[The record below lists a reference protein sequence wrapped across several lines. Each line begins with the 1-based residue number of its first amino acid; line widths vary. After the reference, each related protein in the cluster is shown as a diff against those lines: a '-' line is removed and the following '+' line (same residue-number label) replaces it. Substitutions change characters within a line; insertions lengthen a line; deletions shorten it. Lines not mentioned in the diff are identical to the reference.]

1 MEAVE
6 FNGLLE
12 QFEGLGVLVIGAS
25 VDSGEA
31 NRSFAERYSLGFP
44 LLCDTDHTVAAA
56 FGVARPHV
64 GSAERTTFLIEA
76 DGTIR
81 KVYAKVQAR
90 GHAAEVLN
98 TARQIWGGPRRPA
111 MRREHDSL
119 GDKAVPDEALYG
131 IQTQRAVENFPIS
144 GLPPRPEL
152 VDGIAL
158 VKKAAALVNREL
170 GSLPADKADAIVR
183 AADEI
188 LGGAHRE
195 QFVVDPFQAGA
206 GTSHNMNANEVLA
219 NRANELLGGGPRGVY
234 RPVHPNDD
242 VNRGQ
247 SSNDAVPTA
256 IRLAL
261 QRPAKALLD
270 TLLALQ
276 EALAAKAGEF
286 DHILKSARTHLQD
299 AVPIRLGQE
308 FAAYAVTVRK
318 ARERLAAALEQTRA
332 LHIGGTAAGTGLNTD
347 PRYAGLMVAKLSE
360 LAGVPLRAAD
370 DLVQATQSLD
380 DFAAFSGALRGAA
393 LSLIQL
399 ANDLRLLSSGPRTG
413 IAEIVLPPVQPGS
426 SIMPGKVNPVMAEML
441 DMVCFHVV
449 GSDAAVALAA
459 QAGQLEINVMT
470 PLVAFE
476 LLFSLQVLSAAV
488 AAFTERCVRGIAADE
503 ENCRRW
509 GERSLGL
516 ATALNPVIG
525 YDAAAEVA
533 KEAYRTGRSVP
544 DVVRERGILRADE
557 LAAQLDPASLTQ
569 PRSGPER
576 APEPEGG

>member
-1 MEAVE
+1 
-6 FNGLLE
+6 
-12 QFEGLGVLVIGAS
+12 
-25 VDSGEA
+25 
-31 NRSFAERYSLGFP
+31 
-44 LLCDTDHTVAAA
+44 
-56 FGVARPHV
+56 
-64 GSAERTTFLIEA
+64 
-76 DGTIR
+76 
-81 KVYAKVQAR
+81 
-90 GHAAEVLN
+90 
-98 TARQIWGGPRRPA
+98 
-111 MRREHDSL
+111 MRRERDSL
-119 GDKAVPDEALYG
+119 GEKEVPADALYG

-152 VDGIAL
+152 VDGIVL
-158 VKKAAALVNREL
+158 VKKAAAMVNEKL
-170 GSLPADKADAIVR
+170 GALPADKADAIVR

-188 LGGAHRE
+188 LSGTHRG

-261 QRPAKALLD
+261 QGPAGELLGALLD
-270 TLLALQ
+270 LL
-276 EALAAKAGEF
+276 EALAAKAAEF
-286 DHILKSARTHLQD
+286 DHVLKSARTHLQD

-308 FAAYAVTVRK
+308 FAAYAVTVGK

-347 PRYAGLMVAKLSE
+347 PRYAGLMVATLSE

-380 DFAAFSGALRGAA
+380 DFVAFSGALRGAA
-393 LSLIQL
+393 LSLIQI

-413 IAEIVLPPVQPGS
+413 LAEITLPPVQPGS

-476 LLFSLQVLSAAV
+476 LLFSL
-488 AAFTERCVRGIAADE
+488 
-503 ENCRRW
+503 
-509 GERSLGL
+509 
-516 ATALNPVIG
+516 
-525 YDAAAEVA
+525 
-533 KEAYRTGRSVP
+533 
-544 DVVRERGILRADE
+544 
-557 LAAQLDPASLTQ
+557 
-569 PRSGPER
+569 
-576 APEPEGG
+576 

>member
-1 MEAVE
+1 
-6 FNGLLE
+6 
-12 QFEGLGVLVIGAS
+12 
-25 VDSGEA
+25 
-31 NRSFAERYSLGFP
+31 
-44 LLCDTDHTVAAA
+44 
-56 FGVARPHV
+56 
-64 GSAERTTFLIEA
+64 
-76 DGTIR
+76 
-81 KVYAKVQAR
+81 
-90 GHAAEVLN
+90 
-98 TARQIWGGPRRPA
+98 
-111 MRREHDSL
+111 MRRERDSL
-119 GDKAVPDEALYG
+119 GDKQVPADALYG

-152 VDGIAL
+152 VDGIVL

-170 GSLPADKADAIVR
+170 GILPADKAEAIVR
-183 AADEI
+183 AADEV

-234 RPVHPNDD
+234 RPIHPNDD

-247 SSNDAVPTA
+247 SSNDAIPTA

-261 QRPAKALLD
+261 QRPAGELLGALLGLD
-270 TLLALQ
+270 
-276 EALAAKAGEF
+276 EALAAKAAEF
-286 DHILKSARTHLQD
+286 DHVLKSARTHLQD

-308 FAAYAVTVRK
+308 FAAYAVTVGK
-318 ARERLAAALEQTRA
+318 ARDRLGSALEETRA

-347 PRYAGLMVAKLSE
+347 PRYAGLMVATLSE
-360 LAGVPLRAAD
+360 LAGVPLRAAA

-380 DFAAFSGALRGAA
+380 DFVALSAALRGAA
-393 LSLIQL
+393 LSLIQI

-413 IAEIVLPPVQPGS
+413 IAEITLPLVQPGS

-476 LLFSLQVLSAAV
+476 LLFSVQVLTAAV
-488 AAFTERCVRGIAADE
+488 VVFTERCVRGIEADE

-525 YDAAAEVA
+525 YEAAAEVA
-533 KEAYRTGRSVP
+533 KEAHRTGRSVP
-544 DVVRERGILRADE
+544 EVVLEHGILTADE
-557 LAAQLDPASLTQ
+557 LSEQLDPASLTQ
-569 PRSGPER
+569 PRPLRKPKDGP
-576 APEPEGG
+576 AG

>member
-1 MEAVE
+1 
-6 FNGLLE
+6 
-12 QFEGLGVLVIGAS
+12 
-25 VDSGEA
+25 
-31 NRSFAERYSLGFP
+31 
-44 LLCDTDHTVAAA
+44 
-56 FGVARPHV
+56 
-64 GSAERTTFLIEA
+64 
-76 DGTIR
+76 
-81 KVYAKVQAR
+81 
-90 GHAAEVLN
+90 
-98 TARQIWGGPRRPA
+98 
-111 MRREHDSL
+111 MRRERDSL
-119 GDKAVPDEALYG
+119 GDKQVPDAALYG

-152 VDGIAL
+152 VDGIVL

-170 GSLPADKADAIVR
+170 GILPADKAEAIVR
-183 AADEI
+183 AADEV
-188 LGGAHRE
+188 LSGAHRK

-234 RPVHPNDD
+234 QPVHPNDD

-247 SSNDAVPTA
+247 SSNDAIPTA

-261 QRPAKALLD
+261 QRPAADLLD
-270 TLLALQ
+270 ALLALD
-276 EALAAKAGEF
+276 EALAAKAAEF
-286 DHILKSARTHLQD
+286 DHVLKSARTHLQD

-318 ARERLAAALEQTRA
+318 ARDRLASALEETRA

-347 PRYAGLMVAKLSE
+347 PRYAGLMVARLSE
-360 LAGVPLRAAD
+360 LAGVPLRPAV

-380 DFAAFSGALRGAA
+380 DFVAFSAALRGAA
-393 LSLIQL
+393 LSLIQI

-413 IAEIVLPPVQPGS
+413 IAEIALPPVQPGS

-441 DMVCFHVV
+441 DMVCFHVA

-476 LLFSLQVLSAAV
+476 LLFSIQVLTAAIV
-488 AAFTERCVRGIAADE
+488 VFTERCVRGIEADE

-533 KEAYRTGRSVP
+533 KEAHGTGRTVP
-544 DVVRERGILRADE
+544 EVVLERGILTADE
-557 LAAQLDPASLTQ
+557 LAEQLDPPSLTQ
-569 PRSGPER
+569 PRSRPQPKDDPAG
-576 APEPEGG
+576 

>member
-1 MEAVE
+1 
-6 FNGLLE
+6 
-12 QFEGLGVLVIGAS
+12 
-25 VDSGEA
+25 
-31 NRSFAERYSLGFP
+31 
-44 LLCDTDHTVAAA
+44 
-56 FGVARPHV
+56 
-64 GSAERTTFLIEA
+64 
-76 DGTIR
+76 
-81 KVYAKVQAR
+81 
-90 GHAAEVLN
+90 
-98 TARQIWGGPRRPA
+98 
-111 MRREHDSL
+111 MRRERDSL
-119 GDKAVPDEALYG
+119 GEKEVPAEALYG

-152 VDGIAL
+152 VDGIVL
-158 VKKAAALVNREL
+158 VKKAAAIVNEKL
-170 GSLPADKADAIVR
+170 GTLPADKADAIVR
-183 AADEI
+183 AADEV
-188 LGGAHRE
+188 LGGGWRE

-219 NRANELLGGGPRGVY
+219 NRANELLGGGPLGVY

-247 SSNDAVPTA
+247 SSNDAIPTA

-261 QRPAKALLD
+261 QRPAGELLAALLD
-270 TLLALQ
+270 LH
-276 EALAAKAGEF
+276 EALAAKAAEF
-286 DHILKSARTHLQD
+286 DHVLKSARTHLQD

-318 ARERLAAALEQTRA
+318 ARERLAAALEETRA

-347 PRYAGLMVAKLSE
+347 PRYAGLMVATLSE
-360 LAGVPLRAAD
+360 LVGVPLRAAD

-380 DFAAFSGALRGAA
+380 DFVAFSGVLRGAA
-393 LSLIQL
+393 LSLIQI

-413 IAEIVLPPVQPGS
+413 IAEIMLPPVQPGS

-449 GSDAAVALAA
+449 GSDAAVALAG

-476 LLFSLQVLSAAV
+476 LLFSLQVLTAAV
-488 AAFTERCVRGIAADE
+488 VVFTERCVRGIEADE

-533 KEAYRTGRSVP
+533 KEAHRTGRSVP
-544 DVVRERGILRADE
+544 EVVLERGILTADE
-557 LAAQLDPASLTQ
+557 LAEQLDPASLTQ
-569 PRSGPER
+569 PRPLPGPKDGP
-576 APEPEGG
+576 AG

>member
-1 MEAVE
+1 
-6 FNGLLE
+6 
-12 QFEGLGVLVIGAS
+12 
-25 VDSGEA
+25 
-31 NRSFAERYSLGFP
+31 
-44 LLCDTDHTVAAA
+44 
-56 FGVARPHV
+56 
-64 GSAERTTFLIEA
+64 
-76 DGTIR
+76 
-81 KVYAKVQAR
+81 
-90 GHAAEVLN
+90 
-98 TARQIWGGPRRPA
+98 

-119 GDKAVPDEALYG
+119 GDKDVPAEALYG
-131 IQTQRAVENFPIS
+131 IQTRRAIENFPIS

-152 VDGIAL
+152 VDAIVL
-158 VKKAAALVNREL
+158 VKKAAAQVNTEL
-170 GSLPADKADAIVR
+170 GLLDADKADAIVR

-188 LGGAHRE
+188 LGGAHRD
-195 QFVVDPFQAGA
+195 QFLVDPFQAGA

-234 RPVHPNDD
+234 APVHPNDD

-247 SSNDAVPTA
+247 SSNDAIPTA

-261 QRPAKALLD
+261 QGPAGGLD
-270 TLLALQ
+270 AALLALQ
-276 EALAAKAGEF
+276 QALEAKGDDF

-318 ARERLAAALEQTRA
+318 ARERVAHALDATRA
-332 LHIGGTAAGTGLNTD
+332 LHVGGTAAGTGMNTD
-347 PRYAGLMVAKLSE
+347 PRYAGLMVARLSE

-380 DFAAFSGALRGAA
+380 DFVAFSGALRGAA

-413 IAEIVLPPVQPGS
+413 LAEITLPPVQPGS

-449 GSDAAVALAA
+449 GADAAVAMAG

-476 LLFSLQVLSAAV
+476 LLFAVQVLTAAV
-488 AAFTERCVRGIAADE
+488 FVFTERCVRGIEADE
-503 ENCRRW
+503 ANCRRW

-525 YDAAAEVA
+525 YEAAAAVA
-533 KEAYRTGRSVP
+533 GEAYRTGKPVP
-544 DVVRERGILRADE
+544 EVVLERGILSADE
-557 LAAQLDPASLTQ
+557 LAERLDPKALTQ
-569 PRSGPER
+569 PRS
-576 APEPEGG
+576 APPPQGRRDR